1 MLNPKGSP
9 MFEAVAPKGTGV
21 FDTLKA
27 VAKLVLT
34 DKLIAATKPLD
45 MSGAEQIE
53 EFTEQEEK
61 VQD

>member
-1 MLNPKGSP
+1 MQVEDRKHGRL
-9 MFEAVAPKGTGV
+9 AVPLGQIHS
-21 FDTLKA
+21 
-27 VAKLVLT
+27 AKLVLT

-53 EFTEQEEK
+53 EFTEEEK